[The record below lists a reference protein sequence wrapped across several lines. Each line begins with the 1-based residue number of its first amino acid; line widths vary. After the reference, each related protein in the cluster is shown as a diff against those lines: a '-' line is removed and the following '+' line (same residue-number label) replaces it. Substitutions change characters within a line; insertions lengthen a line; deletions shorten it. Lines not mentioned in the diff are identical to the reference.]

1 MSKDMDLFGP
11 GLLIAS
17 RLFFM
22 SSSWNVVAFPGHV
35 GAISESLLSGNPIM
49 YLTLFLIVIELSLSY
64 DSALEVGFDL
74 LSLLGDPCLD
84 TALDAALEAAL
95 EVG

>member
-1 MSKDMDLFGP
+1 
-11 GLLIAS
+11 
-17 RLFFM
+17 
-22 SSSWNVVAFPGHV
+22 
-35 GAISESLLSGNPIM
+35 M

-64 DSALEVGFDL
+64 DFALEVGFDL

-84 TALDAALEAAL
+84 TALEAALEAAL